1 MKTQDPVETFQDLR
15 IRNLDL
21 MGNQA
26 LDQPRIQDP
35 FEKTILIIN
44 LFKVDQLHIVKQK
57 IYI

>member
-26 LDQPRIQDP
+26 LDQPRIQDSIQ
-35 FEKTILIIN
+35 KNILIIN
-44 LFKVDQLHIVKQK
+44 LFKADQLHIVKQK